1 MKGKIV
7 GVQVELDRL
16 TNPIVAKRYEENMEE
31 ILRKIHGA
39 QQLED
44 GAEGI
49 AVQCQAIREALTE
62 MFGEEKSVQIL
73 GTKEEETLIRSL
85 DAFEDYVNLYPKQVA
100 PMLEKR
106 AAKYDIAR
114 LDGR

>member
-7 GVQVELDRL
+7 GVQVELDQL
-16 TNPIVAKRYEENMEE
+16 TNPITAKRYEENMEE
-31 ILRKIHGA
+31 IMRKIHEA
-39 QQLED
+39 QKIED

-73 GTKEEETLIRSL
+73 GTKEEETLFRSL
-85 DAFEDYVNLYPKQVA
+85 DAFEDYVNIYPKQVA
-100 PMLEKR
+100 PILEKR
-106 AAKYDIAR
+106 AAKYNIAR